1 MEYRWRIS
9 APGKRLSARIESYD
23 GEVKQFDAALHLKR
37 TPINSASRRELLA
50 RYPAMTL
57 RNFARIYWQAIR
69 LRHKGARFYPHPHSA
84 VISSPKQGT
93 PETRELANLVVKT
106 ST

>member
-1 MEYRWRIS
+1 M
-9 APGKRLSARIESYD
+9 ARIESYD

-37 TPINSASRRELLA
+37 TPINSASRREMLA

-69 LRHKGARFYPHPHSA
+69 LRHKGARFYPHSHSA